1 VNSENP
7 SAPAATRPAGQHAA
21 IQNPG
26 SQRDA
31 TIDILR
37 GLALITITINHI
49 TGFTDRM
56 GMVGMQFPTLTLWG
70 FSSAAEIFFLLS
82 GYLVGAVYF
91 RVDRDPPL
99 RLFAQKVWRR
109 TVKLYIYNLLLFLAL
124 FPLALASR
132 DLARLSFYLWFI
144 RQGIDSVPDFLTLYV
159 QPYTL
164 EVLVTYMVLLAA
176 APIFA
181 FLLRLQP
188 VVAVAVSIGLY
199 WYAHENPWF
208 NLPGGAPVGDWHW
221 NFNPASWQVLFYVAM
236 AAGRYRFL
244 GWLSELTFRS
254 WWWVAIPWLIF
265 AGLTLLFL
273 AQQWFGFE
281 VLHQSKIRVGP
292 IRAVHAL
299 SVCWA
304 VMSLL
309 WFFPRLQRLW
319 IMRQCAT
326 IGSNSLQTFVI
337 CVALS
342 YLAGFIWIEYL
353 RTHTAYIALC
363 IASVIALGAFA
374 NSYTLWKVWRSRP

>member
-1 VNSENP
+1 VTSTDTP
-7 SAPAATRPAGQHAA
+7 APVAARP
-21 IQNPG
+21 

-91 RVDRDPPL
+91 RADRDPPL
-99 RLFAQKVWRR
+99 RLFAQRVWRR
-109 TVKLYIYNLLLFLAL
+109 AAKLYVYNLILFIVLL
-124 FPLALASR
+124 PLSIWSH
-132 DLARLSFYLWFI
+132 DIARLSFYLWFI
-144 RQGIDSVPDFLTLYV
+144 RGGIETLPQFLTLYV

-181 FLLRLQP
+181 LLLRIQP
-188 VVAVAVSIGLY
+188 FAAIALSIGLY
-199 WYAHENPWF
+199 WFAHENPWF
-208 NLPGGAPVGDWHW
+208 NVPGGAPVGDWHW
-221 NFNPASWQVLFYVAM
+221 NFNPASWQMLFYVAM
-236 AAGRYRFL
+236 AAGRYSFL
-244 GWLSELTFRS
+244 GWLAERTYSG
-254 WWWVAIPWLIF
+254 WWWLIVPWLIF
-265 AGLTLLFL
+265 IGLTLLFL

-281 VLHQSKIRVGP
+281 VLNQSKIRVGP
-292 IRAVHAL
+292 IRAAHAL

-309 WFFPRLQRLW
+309 WAFPRLQRTWL
-319 IMRQCAT
+319 MRQCAI
-326 IGSNSLQTFVI
+326 IGSNSLQTFCV
-337 CVALS
+337 CVAIS
-342 YLAGFIWIEYL
+342 YAAGFIWIEYA
-353 RTHTAYIALC
+353 RTHAVYIALC
-363 IASVIALGAFA
+363 ISAVIALGMFA
-374 NSYTLWKVWRSRP
+374 NAYAWWKARDVARPNAAAE